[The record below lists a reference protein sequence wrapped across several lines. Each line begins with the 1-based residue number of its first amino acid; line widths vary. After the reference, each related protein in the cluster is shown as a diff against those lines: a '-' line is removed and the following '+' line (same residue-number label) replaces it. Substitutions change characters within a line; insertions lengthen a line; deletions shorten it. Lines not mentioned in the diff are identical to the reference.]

1 MKSFK
6 EFISNS
12 KEAGMSDENEYG
24 YEVDFLPVGNG
35 EKSGDAI
42 ALRYGKNN
50 EYVVHVIDGGT
61 RESGANLVTHIQ
73 THYGNPTFIDHLVC
87 THSDGDHASGLRDV
101 LENYQVGA
109 VWMNRPWLYAEELV
123 DSFKDGRWTVDGLR
137 KRLRELFPVLVEIE
151 ELAASKE
158 TPVYEAFQG
167 HAIGA
172 FKVLAPS
179 RTRYLELIPQ
189 FDRTPSAKSEGLGG
203 LLEKALKK
211 VASWI
216 DEFWHLET
224 LSEGEET
231 TPSNEASIVQ
241 AVNIEGKILV
251 FNGDAGI
258 GALGEAADYLGLEN
272 GLDKLRFFQ
281 VPHHGSK
288 RNVSPSVLNRW
299 IGEPVDE
306 GEKRDITAFVSASK
320 ESETHPRKKVVNAFV
335 RRGVSVYPTNGQ
347 TIWHRHNMPDRPT
360 FSSLDSLGFSSV
372 VEE

>member
-1 MKSFK
+1 VKSFK
-6 EFISNS
+6 EFIAES

-42 ALRYGKNN
+42 ALRYGKNG
-50 EYVVHVIDGGT
+50 EYAVHVIDGGT

-73 THYGNPTFIDHLVC
+73 NYYGNPTRIDHLVC

-101 LENYQVGA
+101 LESFDVGA

-123 DSFKDGRWTVDGLR
+123 DSFKDARWTVDGLR
-137 KRLRELFPVLVEIE
+137 SRLRELFPVLVEIE
-151 ELAASKE
+151 ELAESSG
-158 TPVYEAFQG
+158 TPVYEAFQDQK
-167 HAIGA
+167 IGA
-172 FKVLAPS
+172 FTVLAPS
-179 RTRYLELIPQ
+179 RARYLELIPQ
-189 FDRTPSAKSEGLGG
+189 FDRTPAFKSENLGG
-203 LLEKALKK
+203 LLEKAFKK

-216 DEFWHLET
+216 EELWHLET
-224 LSEGEET
+224 LSEGEAT
-231 TPSNEASIVQ
+231 TPPNEASIVQ
-241 AVNIEGKILV
+241 AVNIEDRILV

-272 GLDKLRFFQ
+272 GLEKLRFFQ

-335 RRGVSVYPTNGQ
+335 RRGVSVHPTNGK
-347 TIWHRHNMPDRPT
+347 TIRHSHNMPDRPGW
-360 FSSLDSLGFSSV
+360 SSLNPLEFSSV